1 MSQWLFDELE
11 VGDAAVLA
19 RLRQRGEV
27 AVDAVVVRFARIQA
41 HRAEVVDA
49 ELLRAEALPADQRLE
64 VVDEGRHCRLGIRAG
79 LFEKPTGAETQ
90 RRNAGATFACTW
102 VRFRGG
108 LWRVVLT
115 PEQWATY
122 HRETL

>member
-1 MSQWLFDELE
+1 VTIEMAEQMRGPTGR
-11 VGDAAVLA
+11 VA
-19 RLRQRGEV
+19 RH
-27 AVDAVVVRFARIQA
+27 I
-41 HRAEVVDA
+41 
-49 ELLRAEALPADQRLE
+49 AEA
-64 VVDEGRHCRLGIRAG
+64 
-79 LFEKPTGAETQ
+79 Q

>member
-1 MSQWLFDELE
+1 MTPVLCLDPVSASAVAAGLTTA
-11 VGDAAVLA
+11 VGLGPLVCA
-19 RLRQRGEV
+19 R
-27 AVDAVVVRFARIQA
+27 VVRRRF
-41 HRAEVVDA
+41 VS
-49 ELLRAEALPADQRLE
+49 EA
-64 VVDEGRHCRLGIRAG
+64 V
-79 LFEKPTGAETQ
+79 
-90 RRNAGATFACTW
+90 ATFACTW

>member
-1 MSQWLFDELE
+1 MTVRPLDP
-11 VGDAAVLA
+11 AVIA
-19 RLRQRGEV
+19 TDRG
-27 AVDAVVVRFARIQA
+27 
-41 HRAEVVDA
+41 
-49 ELLRAEALPADQRLE
+49 ADR
-64 VVDEGRHCRLGIRAG
+64 
-79 LFEKPTGAETQ
+79 PTSAETQ

>member
-1 MSQWLFDELE
+1 MTIRSITDPERFRVQY
-11 VGDAAVLA
+11 
-19 RLRQRGEV
+19 RGGRRY
-27 AVDAVVVRFARIQA
+27 VDR
-41 HRAEVVDA
+41 E
-49 ELLRAEALPADQRLE
+49 PADGTWE
-64 VVDEGRHCRLGIRAG
+64 
-79 LFEKPTGAETQ
+79 PTGAEAQ
-90 RRNAGATFACTW
+90 RVNAGATFACTW